1 MRKVSILNNE
11 NNSVLVIGGGIAGIQ
26 ASLDLAEMGIRVI
39 LIEKEPTIGGRMA
52 QLDKTF
58 PTNDCAICILA
69 PKLADCARHPNITL
83 HTLSEVKAIAGDAGN
98 FEVTILKSA
107 RYVNED
113 ECINCGECV
122 AKCPKKVLDSFDMKL
137 RNRKAIYL
145 HYLQGVPSVM
155 AIDKEN
161 CIYLT
166 KGKCGM
172 CKKVCPKDAINFEDT
187 DKEFKLNVG
196 AIIVAT
202 GYDPYDPT
210 PLTRIGYGR
219 IKNVVTSLEFER
231 LLCASGPTMGHV
243 KRPSDEKTPTK
254 IAYIQCVGSR
264 DIKNNPFCS
273 AICCMYT
280 TKEAMLAYEH
290 DSNVKSYIFYIDMR
304 AAGKNF
310 RKYITRGNREYNISY
325 IKSVVTEIEEDEE
338 GNPLIIYEDIATGEL
353 KTLTVDLVV
362 LATSLIPGKDSRKM
376 AEIMNLEL
384 DEYSF
389 LKTAAFAPLDTSRHG
404 IFTCG
409 CARGPMDIPNSVAEA
424 SGAAAK
430 AAEVLV
436 ISGVAVPS
444 AEPVPGSDAVTRQ
457 S

>member
-1 MRKVSILNNE
+1 MNKNDNA
-11 NNSVLVIGGGIAGIQ
+11 VLIIGGGIAGIQ
-26 ASLDLAEMGIRVI
+26 ASLDLAEMGIKVH
-39 LIEKEPTIGGRMA
+39 LVEKDPCIGGRMA

-83 HTLSEVKAIAGDAGN
+83 HTLSEVTNITGDVGN
-98 FEVTILKSA
+98 FEVTILKHA
-107 RYVNED
+107 RFVKED
-113 ECINCGECV
+113 ECINCGECI
-122 AKCPKKVLDSFDMKL
+122 AKCPKKVLDTFDMKL

-172 CKKVCPKDAINFEDT
+172 CQKVCPKGAINFEDT
-187 DKEFKLNVG
+187 DKEFMLNIG

-202 GYDPYDPT
+202 GYDPYDPS
-210 PLTRIGYGR
+210 PLTQLGYGM
-219 IKNVVTSLEFER
+219 IQNVVTSLEFER
-231 LLCASGPTMGHV
+231 LLCASGPTKGHV
-243 KRPSDEKTPTK
+243 ERPSDENPPHK
-254 IAYIQCVGSR
+254 IAFIQCIGSR

-273 AICCMYT
+273 SICCMYT

-290 DSNVKSYIFYIDMR
+290 DSSVKSYVFYIDMR
-304 AAGKNF
+304 AAGKGF

-325 IKSVVTEIEEDEE
+325 IKSMVTEIEEDEE
-338 GNPLIIYEDIATGEL
+338 GNPVVFYEDMATGEL
-353 KTLTVDLVV
+353 KSMQVDLVV
-362 LATSLIPGKDSRKM
+362 LATSLIPGKDSSELAKV
-376 AEIMNLEL
+376 INIEL
-384 DEYSF
+384 DEYNF
-389 LKTAAFAPLDTSRHG
+389 LKTAPFAPLDTSRPG

-430 AAEVLV
+430 AAEILS
-436 ISGVAVPS
+436 ISEAAVRA
-444 AEPVPGSDAVTRQ
+444 AEPVPGSGAVAKD
-457 S
+457 